1 MSKST
6 SMLPSLAGG
15 SGVAA
20 HALVDSDLMKVVDAV
35 TLNAD
40 RDRKV
45 TLAEL
50 KAFFNRGEQYE
61 ILHNP
66 ATTGQQ
72 VLATIPNWNG
82 SANSMT
88 MNYGI
93 LRKDSLGI
101 YTLDMVMESPAG
113 PSSWTNAGSVRVELV
128 AGTGA
133 GTAMWDAFLTKMLA
147 EQTAGYGILFVTG
160 QVPMADYPAP
170 IVHAESAELPA
181 ASDLPIS
188 TYAIPN
194 PATHKLTLGCTQGDG
209 SATFWD
215 DVVKPTKTTSFRFT
229 ISTRVPV

>member
-6 SMLPSLAGG
+6 SMLPTLAGG

-20 HALVDSDLMKVVDAV
+20 HTLVDADLMKVVDAV

-50 KAFFNRGEQYE
+50 KAFFNHGEQYE

-72 VLATIPNWNG
+72 ILATIPNWNG
-82 SANSMT
+82 SANGMT

-101 YTLDMVMESPAG
+101 YTLDMNMTSPTA
-113 PSSWTNAGSVRVELV
+113 PASWTASGYADIEFI

-133 GTAMWDAFLTKMLA
+133 GTALWDAFLAKLEA
-147 EQTAGYGILFVTG
+147 EFSANYPLYTRDFPPPILQTSNGN
-160 QVPMADYPAP
+160 YPASP
-170 IVHAESAELPA
+170 FYPKSSLVVANSAA
-181 ASDLPIS
+181 
-188 TYAIPN
+188 
-194 PATHKLTLGCTQGDG
+194 HKLTVGIDAWG
-209 SATFWD
+209 SVGNSALWSAM
-215 DVVKPTKTTSFRFT
+215 VKPSQMMGFRFT
-229 ISTRVPV
+229 ISTRVPA

>member
-6 SMLPSLAGG
+6 SMLPTLAGG

-20 HALVDSDLMKVVDAV
+20 HTLVDADLMKVVDAV

-45 TLAEL
+45 TLGEL

-72 VLATIPNWNG
+72 ILATIPNWNG
-82 SANSMT
+82 SANGMT

-101 YTLDMVMESPAG
+101 YTLDMDMWSPTA
-113 PSSWTNAGSVRVELV
+113 PASWTASGTADIQFI

-133 GTAMWDAFLTKMLA
+133 GTALWDAFLTKLRA
-147 EQTAGYGILFVTG
+147 EFDAGYHILTRDFPPPILQTSTG
-160 QVPMADYPAP
+160 NYPTTP
-170 IVHAESAELPA
+170 FYPK
-181 ASDLPIS
+181 S
-188 TYAIPN
+188 TFAYGDA
-194 PATHKLTLGCTQGDG
+194 ATHTLSLGVQAWDNTGL
-209 SATFWD
+209 SALWSAM
-215 DVVKPTKTTSFRFT
+215 VKPSQQMAFRFT
-229 ISTRVPV
+229 ISTRVPA